1 MVIVF
6 KERPVNVAA
15 AFSSI
20 KEHAFEHYRDATF
33 SNSEFD
39 LTLLDCW
46 EALARGKAMGWF
58 DKPTTPGVWG
68 RIILEE
74 YDHYEDPLNGDL
86 HIVVPDRFVAFKGP
100 KDLPGGRE
108 FRDARGTRDFSPG
121 YYVDIFRELGVK
133 AVVRLNEKLY
143 DEQVFEE
150 SGIRFFDLEFDDCT
164 SPPDHIVAAFFR
176 AVDSVEGLVAVHCKA
191 GLGRTGTLIALD
203 LMRRFRFTA
212 REAMG
217 WLRVVRPGSVIG
229 DQQAYLCDVEAAI
242 AAAADPDAPHAGAGV
257 VRRPPSGNSE
267 ALARQVAEGMD
278 RRAAERIQGQR

>member
-6 KERPVNVAA
+6 KERPLNVSA
-15 AFSSI
+15 AFASI
-20 KEHAFEHYRDATF
+20 KDHAFEHYRDATF

-46 EALARGKAMGWF
+46 EALARGKSMGWI
-58 DKPTTPGVWG
+58 DKPATPGLWG
-68 RIILEE
+68 RIMLEE

-133 AVVRLNEKLY
+133 AVVRLNESLY
-143 DEQVFEE
+143 DGRVFEE

-164 SPPDHIVAAFFR
+164 SPPDAIVAAFFH
-176 AVDSVEGLVAVHCKA
+176 AVDSVDGLVAVHCKA

-217 WLRVVRPGSVIG
+217 WLRIMRPGSVIG
-229 DQQAYLCDVEAAI
+229 DQQQYLCDVEAAVSGGG
-242 AAAADPDAPHAGAGV
+242 DPEAPHGGGP
-257 VRRPPSGNSE
+257 VRRTPSGNS
-267 ALARQVAEGMD
+267 AVLARQVADGMD
-278 RRAAERIQGQR
+278 RRAAERIHGSR

>member
-6 KERPVNVAA
+6 RERPQSVAA
-15 AFSSI
+15 AFASVN
-20 KEHAFEHYRDATF
+20 EHAFEHFRDATF
-33 SNSEFD
+33 SESVFN

-46 EALARGKAMGWF
+46 SALARGKAMGWI

-121 YYVDIFRELGVK
+121 YYVDIFKELGVK
-133 AVVRLNEKLY
+133 AVVRLNESLY
-143 DEQVFEE
+143 DERAFED
-150 SGIRFFDLEFDDCT
+150 SGIRLFDLEFDDCT
-164 SPPDHIVAAFFR
+164 APPDHIVAAFFH
-176 AVDSVEGLVAVHCKA
+176 AVDSVDGLVAVHCKA

-203 LMRRFRFTA
+203 MMRRFKFTA
-212 REAMG
+212 REAMA
-217 WLRVVRPGSVIG
+217 WLRIMRPGSVIG

-242 AAAADPDAPHAGAGV
+242 SGSGDPDAARAAAPARV
-257 VRRPPSGNSE
+257 PSGNSE
-267 ALARQVAEGMD
+267 VLARQVAEAMD
-278 RRAAERIQGQR
+278 RRAAERIHGSR